1 MISIFHDHKYD
12 IGIIN
17 VVFDNIDNSSE
28 NIDHF
33 LDSELNCIIHSYSNT
48 INLDFESSPI
58 EDIVLNQY
66 AVIQKNDNLPKYSNY
81 FQYQLRG
88 PPIKLA

>member
-1 MISIFHDHKYD
+1 MISIIHGHKYD

-17 VVFDNIDNSSE
+17 VVFDNCNDSSE
-28 NIDHF
+28 NFDHF

-48 INLDFESSPI
+48 INLDFESLSI
-58 EDIVLNQY
+58 EDVVLNQF
-66 AVIQKNDNLPKYSNY
+66 AVIQKNDSLPKYSKY

-88 PPIKLA
+88 PPLKLV